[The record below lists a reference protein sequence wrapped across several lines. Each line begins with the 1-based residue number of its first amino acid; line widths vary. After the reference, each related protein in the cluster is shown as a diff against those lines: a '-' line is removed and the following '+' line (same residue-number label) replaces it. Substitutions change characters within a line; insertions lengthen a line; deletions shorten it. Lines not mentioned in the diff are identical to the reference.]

1 MSTGQA
7 DSLRSVLY
15 ALSANFAIALAKSA
29 GAVYTGSS
37 AMLAEAIHS
46 FADCGNQGLLLWGM
60 RRARK
65 APTADHPLGFG
76 KAVYF
81 WSFIVALMLF
91 SMGGLF
97 SIYEGLHKLGS
108 PEPMRQAWVALAI
121 LAFGIAAESV
131 SLWGALREIDKERG
145 ARGYWLW
152 FRSSRTSELVV
163 IFGED
168 LAALGGLVLAFTFI
182 VVALVTGNPMW
193 DALGSVAIGVLLVLV
208 AVLVGMEVAAL
219 LIGQSADPQVVQA
232 VRDHLTAQP
241 EVNQLLNLITQQL
254 GPDVM
259 VAVKA
264 VMAPQPGDRQLI
276 EAINRVE
283 RSLRAAFPQVRWCF
297 FEPDHSD

>member
-1 MSTGQA
+1 MSGQA
-7 DSLRSVLY
+7 DSLKSVLY
-15 ALSANFAIALAKSA
+15 ALGANFAIALTKSA
-29 GAVYTGSS
+29 GAWYTASS

-65 APTADHPLGFG
+65 PPDPKHPLGYG
-76 KAVYF
+76 KALYF

-97 SIYEGLHKLGS
+97 SIYEGVHKLDS
-108 PEPMRQAWVALAI
+108 PEPLKDAWVALSI
-121 LAFGIAAESV
+121 LGFGIIAESV

-145 ARGYWLW
+145 DRGYWRW

-168 LAALGGLVLAFTFI
+168 LAALGGLVLAFGFI
-182 VVALVTGNPMW
+182 LTALATGNPMW
-193 DALGSVAIGVLLVLV
+193 DALGSVAIGTLLVLV
-208 AVLVGMEVAAL
+208 AVLVGKEVASML
-219 LIGQSADPQVVQA
+219 LGQSADPLVVQA
-232 VRDHLTAQP
+232 MRAHLDRQP
-241 EVNQLLNLITQQL
+241 EVQHVLNLITQQL

-259 VAVKA
+259 LAVKA
-264 VMAPQPGDRQLI
+264 VMKPQGGERQMVD
-276 EAINRVE
+276 AVNRVE
-283 RSLRAAFPQVRWCF
+283 RSLRQAFPQLRWCF